1 MKLQFNPENY
11 YDHQWKFLT
20 SKKTINGLVGGLG
33 SGKTWIFLR
42 KTLANHISR
51 VGTDGRSNGWII
63 YPTYDLAEELFIQPF
78 IDMLQEYDIDYEY
91 NIAKHRVETG
101 YGVVRIYQLQKP
113 QRIIGASLNYIG
125 FDEFDIE
132 SWKNCDLA
140 FKKAIGRMR
149 NSEDAEIYIV
159 TSPEGF
165 HYTHKIFVED
175 ANDDRYLV
183 HGKTTDN
190 VALPQS
196 YIKLLENTYDSTLLK
211 AYRDGQFINITS
223 GSTYYQ
229 FSRKENCE
237 TYKFNPTL
245 PIRCGVDFNL
255 SPLCCSLFQTYSNPP
270 YIRVFAEVELHHSGG
285 SEILTERLVNEIKS
299 RYKSNQ
305 YIAYPDPAGKA
316 KSTSALHSDHDILRQ
331 AGFQLKV
338 KPKAPRIVDS
348 VNAVNKICEGNL
360 IIDPSCKGL
369 ITDLEQTVNKQGTR
383 EIDKSNKER
392 THFSDGLRYAIDFE
406 YPIIKPIM
414 GSIAR

>member
-1 MKLQFNPENY
+1 MNLRFNSDNY

-223 GSTYYQ
+223 GSPYYQ
-229 FSRKENCE
+229 FSRKENWE
-237 TYKFNPTL
+237 TYKFNPTF

>member
-1 MKLQFNPENY
+1 MNLRFNSDNY

-125 FDEFDIE
+125 FDEFDVE